1 MVEKQAVIQISD
13 LVEHNCLYIAGR
25 GVQLVQK
32 KRTIYPEWNTC
43 FDAHLYDGR
52 VINLVVMEK
61 PNKFL
66 AEITISARALA
77 EKCTD
82 GNIATAWVNINDC
95 LICINWFSQL
105 WCDVSCR
112 GILSGTMH

>member
-1 MVEKQAVIQISD
+1 MFCKFIS
-13 LVEHNCLYIAGR
+13 GR
-25 GVQLVQK
+25 GIQQVQK

-61 PNKFL
+61 PNRFL
-66 AEITISARALA
+66 AEITLSAKVLA

-82 GNIATAWVNINDC
+82 GNIATAWVRKKNPKPLTVFMALN
-95 LICINWFSQL
+95 S
-105 WCDVSCR
+105 
-112 GILSGTMH
+112 ILLYK